1 MIQFNRYPHI
11 NDLVSY
17 YIAKVNDKKI
27 SEIYE
32 NGLKNEIEAEIF
44 CKFIWLL
51 VEHVHADEEAGNSV
65 LGSVDN
71 TEMLPD
77 LSYEITN
84 YMRKTGYYDVWSRV
98 SENS

>member
-1 MIQFNRYPHI
+1 MIQFNRYPHN

-17 YIAKVNDKKI
+17 YIAKINDKKI
-27 SEIYE
+27 LEIYE
-32 NGLKNEIEAEIF
+32 NGVQSEIEAEAF

-51 VEHVHADEEAGNSV
+51 VEHVHADEESGNSV

-77 LSYEITN
+77 LSYEITG
-84 YMRKTGYYDVWSRV
+84 YMRKTGYFAVWERV